1 MINNI
6 LELLDDKYT
15 SQTFMRYNSEYLKG
29 YEFSVMFAYTETLAK
44 KISDKEEFKKE
55 FLKLLHIE
63 LNDNCTFQSY
73 FNTAENI
80 VYDNYRLLFN
90 SDEDKNLPQWRYEL
104 AKMPESKVIELLEEQ
119 LKKDDT
125 SCFEDEIF
133 DTNYK
138 LKFMYSPEL
147 IDTRTSAFRFHNN
160 MIVAN
165 EDFESALAFFNT
177 PPAAITSVKL
187 DREIK
192 DFIVEENQVNIASTE
207 TVNTI
212 LANCMPYSCVPGII
226 FEIDLKTLLTWS
238 YNTHVKVI
246 GGTVG
251 CIDFK
256 NGAGHCEKVDKG
268 RFIQFKVHSHDE
280 FIFCD
285 EKTHTGKLVQ
295 DTFGFTNNA
304 HKAQFELV

>member
-6 LELLDDKYT
+6 INLLGTKYT
-15 SQTFMRYNSEYLKG
+15 SETFMRYNSECLKG
-29 YEFSVMFAYTETLAK
+29 YEFSAMFIYTETLAK
-44 KISDKEEFKKE
+44 KISDKDEFKKE
-55 FLKLLHIE
+55 FLRLLHIE
-63 LNDNCTFQSY
+63 LNDSCTFQSY

-104 AKMPESKVIELLEEQ
+104 AKMQDSEVIELIEKQ
-119 LKKDDT
+119 LQEDDT
-125 SCFEDEIF
+125 SCFEDAIF
-133 DTNYK
+133 ETNYK
-138 LKFMYSPEL
+138 LKFMHSPEYT
-147 IDTRTSAFRFHNN
+147 DMDNSAFRFNNN

-165 EDFESALAFFNT
+165 ENFENALAFFNT

-192 DFIVEENQVNIASTE
+192 DFIEEDQVNIASTE
-207 TVNTI
+207 MVNTI
-212 LANCMPYSCVPGII
+212 LENCNPYSCVAGVI
-226 FEIDLKTLLTWS
+226 FEIDLDTLLTWTYDTS
-238 YNTHVKVI
+238 AIVK

-251 CIDFK
+251 CVDFR
-256 NGAGHCEKVDKG
+256 NGSGHCEKVEEG
-268 RFIQFKVHSHDE
+268 RFIKLKITSPEE

-285 EKTHTGKLVQ
+285 DDSNTGKTLQ
-295 DTFGFTNNA
+295 KTFGFSQNA